1 VARLNTSLDV
11 SKHELR
17 GSRVFTCVRAVR
29 CEASALM
36 THGGSLSRPYGGG
49 GTPANDRGPDPP
61 GSSNGSLLCPSPG
74 QPVAGQRA
82 AASPRRRRLLGTE
95 AYSQEGPSA
104 RPRGS
109 QAQKPRRGP
118 STHAQGPRVSDPAH
132 PVFIR
137 QAGQA
142 GVARSAGHP
151 RIHLSSVSSFLLRQP
166 SGIRI
171 CAVRLCGAPPQNFAG
186 KSPISVGR
194 LRSRSRSPA
203 PTPARHGG
211 SQGYVLQA
219 ARPMIALPG
228 GLVAPR
234 LRFLWVA
241 GGGGV
246 LCSEGEREFG
256 ISGSV
261 EDLGLRAAGA
271 VVDER

>member
-82 AASPRRRRLLGTE
+82 AASPRRRRLLGRE

-142 GVARSAGHP
+142 GVARRRSAGHP

-171 CAVRLCGAPPQNFAG
+171 CAVRLCGAPRKTLRGNLQ
-186 KSPISVGR
+186 SRSVGFA
-194 LRSRSRSPA
+194 PA
-203 PTPARHGG
+203 PAVP
-211 SQGYVLQA
+211 
-219 ARPMIALPG
+219 LPP
-228 GLVAPR
+228 PR
-234 LRFLWVA
+234 A
-241 GGGGV
+241 MEEAKGTS
-246 LCSEGEREFG
+246 C
-256 ISGSV
+256 
-261 EDLGLRAAGA
+261 
-271 VVDER
+271 